1 MTVKINLLPEY
12 VESIKNN
19 KVTFVKNFSK
29 IENRYDFNL
38 LISFFERIDT
48 PILVKSVEDSFFKQ
62 VFQIRDLE
70 STFKDFKFFKSF
82 LQQVF
87 KYLPDDRDGCD
98 IFFSFKSTA
107 GSSHMDPEDVFIVGL
122 EGVVTYK
129 TFEEK
134 TNYYEIH
141 KGDLIYIPKG
151 VQHKVIGMS
160 PRITLSVGFNG
171 IG

>member
-160 PRITLSVGFNG
+160 PRITLFVGFNG
-171 IG
+171 NK

>member
-12 VESIKNN
+12 AESIKNN
-19 KVTFVKNFSK
+19 KVTLVKNFSK
-29 IENRYDFNL
+29 IENKYDFNL
-38 LISFFERIDT
+38 LISIFERIDT
-48 PILVKSVEDSFFKQ
+48 PIVFIGPEDSFFKKI
-62 VFQIRDLE
+62 FCIRNVE

-87 KYLPDDRDGCD
+87 KYLPDNRDGCD

-107 GSSHMDPEDVFIVGL
+107 GLSHVDIEDVFIVGL
-122 EGVVTYK
+122 EGVITYK
-129 TFEEK
+129 TFGEK

-160 PRITLSVGFNG
+160 PRITLSVGFFGNK
-171 IG
+171 